1 MNKEKVPVIQT
12 KNMLY
17 RIEDYSVLMQALALG
32 ERIKVNIG
40 RGDIEIFMGEDLE
53 LYAKNLAF
61 PNLPDML
68 YSEELTLST
77 VICGIVPKLK
87 EQEPIILS
95 INIKKRLVLIF
106 HHWSYRNQY
115 ICYLVCGVAMPQE

>member
-1 MNKEKVPVIQT
+1 MDTERIPVVQT
-12 KNMLY
+12 KDILY
-17 RIEDYSVLMQALALG
+17 RIEDYSILMQALALG
-32 ERIKVNIG
+32 ERIRVNIG

-53 LYAKNLAF
+53 LYARNLTF

-87 EQEPIILS
+87 EQKPEEFENFP
-95 INIKKRLVLIF
+95 NRWEEIKATTNDIVGYNRYSDRK
-106 HHWSYRNQY
+106 NK
-115 ICYLVCGVAMPQE
+115 E